1 MTCGVPV
8 ITSSVGGNR
17 EIVVQGENGFLV
29 KYNDEFNLVEAI
41 KTVWKQPELR
51 EQIIANAKQTAQVF
65 SIERMF
71 EETVKLL
78 NSIFV

>member
-8 ITSSVGGNR
+8 ITTSVGGNR
-17 EIVVQGENGFLV
+17 EIVIQGENGFLV

-51 EQIIANAKQTAQVF
+51 EQMIINAKKTAQVF
-65 SIERMF
+65 SVEQMLK
-71 EETVKLL
+71 ETTKLL
-78 NSIFV
+78 LEIFS